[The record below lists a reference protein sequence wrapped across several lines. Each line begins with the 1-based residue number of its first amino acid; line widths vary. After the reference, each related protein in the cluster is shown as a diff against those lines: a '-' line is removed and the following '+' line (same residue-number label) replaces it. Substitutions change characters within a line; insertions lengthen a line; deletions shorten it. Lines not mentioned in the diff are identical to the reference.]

1 MTGDNNFSTNR
12 LGKYEGEG
20 NSENIHQVEA
30 KIRGARVQREH
41 PVFSPPRDVYCFKFL
56 ANPRNCARKPCKFQA
71 QFRGLTKNLK

>member
-1 MTGDNNFSTNR
+1 MHTSTNR